1 MVDLEKRATLISST
15 VATILVLI
23 KMVVGVLSG
32 SIAILAS
39 AIDSLLDLVISLFNY
54 FALHNAQKEAD
65 ETFHFGRNKLE
76 PLAAT
81 IEGVIISFSALFIL
95 YEAITK
101 IIYPRDIEYIGSSI
115 AVMLISI
122 VMTLALVLYLNSVAK
137 KTNNMVIKADAL
149 HYKTDLFSNAGVVL
163 ALLLVH
169 FSGLETIDA
178 LLGIAIAIYMLYSA
192 YPIIKEGILMLLDA
206 ALPPEDIE
214 KITNLLDS
222 NKDTSS
228 YHDLQTRASG
238 SHIFVALHLV
248 FSVST
253 SLFEAHRVSDRVE
266 LAIKRLFPDHK
277 VHVLVHMDPYD
288 DSDINELEEF
298 I

>member
-1 MVDLEKRATLISST
+1 
-15 VATILVLI
+15 
-23 KMVVGVLSG
+23 
-32 SIAILAS
+32 
-39 AIDSLLDLVISLFNY
+39 
-54 FALHNAQKEAD
+54 
-65 ETFHFGRNKLE
+65 
-76 PLAAT
+76 
-81 IEGVIISFSALFIL
+81 
-95 YEAITK
+95 
-101 IIYPRDIEYIGSSI
+101 SSI

-214 KITNLLDS
+214 KITNLLD
-222 NKDTSS
+222 
-228 YHDLQTRASG
+228 
-238 SHIFVALHLV
+238 
-248 FSVST
+248 
-253 SLFEAHRVSDRVE
+253 
-266 LAIKRLFPDHK
+266 
-277 VHVLVHMDPYD
+277 
-288 DSDINELEEF
+288 
-298 I
+298 